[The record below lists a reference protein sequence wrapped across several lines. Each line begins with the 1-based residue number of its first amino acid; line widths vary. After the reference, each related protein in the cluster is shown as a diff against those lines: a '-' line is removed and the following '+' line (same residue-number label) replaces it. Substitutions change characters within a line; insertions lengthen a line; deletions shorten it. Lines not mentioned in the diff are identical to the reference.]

1 MRCPSCDFENPPTA
15 KFCDA
20 CGKPLP
26 LPCPAC
32 GAANRTAAK
41 FCNACG
47 ASLDQQTQPKELHS
61 RDSSGSKP
69 SDLAFALGT
78 AVEPQSVPEG
88 ERKMVTALFVDI
100 IGSTELG
107 QDLDP
112 EEARAIID
120 PALGLMIDA
129 VRRYDGYVVQSTGDG
144 IFALFGAP
152 VAREDHPQR
161 TLYTAM
167 RMQDEIRRYSA
178 RLRAEGRPPI
188 QIRAGANSGEVVVRT
203 IKTGAT
209 HTEYTPIGHTVNLAS
224 RLQSLANAGS
234 TVISDST
241 RKLVEGYFALRPLGP
256 ARVKGISE
264 PINVHEVVGLGP
276 LRTRLQRSA
285 GRGLSKFVGR
295 IKERDTLKRA
305 AERAQSGA
313 GQIVAVVAEPGVG
326 KSRLFFEFK
335 AEVQSEWTVLEASS
349 VSHGKG
355 SAYLPI
361 VDLLHS
367 YFGIASED
375 SSAARREKVAVKVTG
390 RDGNLENTIPYLHAL
405 LEIAEDKDLLAGM
418 DAQLRKSRTLD
429 AVAGLLLMESLDH
442 PLLLIVEDLHWLDDE
457 SQALLD
463 RLADLIST
471 SRILL
476 LVNYRPE
483 HAHRWGDKSWCSHV
497 RLESLGG
504 HSADEMLSAMLGD
517 DRALLPLK
525 ELILETT
532 GGVPF
537 FMEETVQALMDEGA
551 IERHDG
557 TVTLMRPL
565 GSLRIPPTVQAILA
579 ARIDR
584 LHNDEKNLLQT
595 LAILGRE
602 FVLSLARAVA
612 GKSEDELERLIT
624 KLQLGDFVYE
634 QPSIVDVEYIFKHAL
649 TQEVAYNSVLLERRK
664 QLHENAGNAI
674 ETIYTTS
681 LDDHL
686 ADLAYH
692 FSRSRN
698 PEKAVE
704 YLHLAG
710 TQAMTRGALRQAI
723 GNFEGA
729 LGLVKTFPSG
739 AGRDALELQLLTPL
753 GTAYIATRGYAAPEV
768 GPVFIRARELCE
780 RIGQPTQLFA
790 VVWGN
795 FAWHVVRG
803 EMGLSM
809 DWAREAMALAGRF
822 DDPGIWM
829 EALFLL
835 GVTLFY
841 RGDFVGAIAQYE
853 KALSHYDD
861 RERTRLWASRV
872 GEDAGI
878 THRCYLSLALWQVGY
893 PEQAVRASWAT
904 MDLARSIGHPFS
916 LAYAQ
921 HHRSWLYHRLRLPAE
936 TEAASEEGI
945 QTATEQGFALF
956 HATGTIYKAGGL
968 LLEGRPS
975 EALPMLTRGLDAY
988 QATGAGMSLPYYFSM
1003 LGDAYTQVG
1012 RPEEAGRALDEGLA
1026 IAERNDELCQLAE
1039 LYRLKGELA
1048 LRAELPNVG
1057 AAEDFFRKAILTAQR
1072 QLSKSW
1078 ELRATISLAR
1088 LCQRQ
1093 GRHDEA
1099 RRTLSDVYGWF
1110 TEGFDTPDLKAAQA
1124 LLNEL
1129 NARAD

>member
-1 MRCPSCDFENPPTA
+1 
-15 KFCDA
+15 
-20 CGKPLP
+20 
-26 LPCPAC
+26 
-32 GAANRTAAK
+32 
-41 FCNACG
+41 
-47 ASLDQQTQPKELHS
+47 
-61 RDSSGSKP
+61 
-69 SDLAFALGT
+69 
-78 AVEPQSVPEG
+78 
-88 ERKMVTALFVDI
+88 MVTALFVDI
-100 IGSTELG
+100 MGSTELG
-107 QDLDP
+107 QNLDP

-161 TLYTAM
+161 ALYTAM

-224 RLQSLANAGS
+224 RLQSLANAGA

-256 ARVKGISE
+256 AHVKGISE

-295 IKERDTLKRA
+295 AKEKEALKSAAVRA
-305 AERAQSGA
+305 RSGA

-335 AEVQSEWTVLEASS
+335 AEVQSEWTVLEAFS

-361 VDLLHS
+361 VELLHS
-367 YFGIASED
+367 FFEISGED
-375 SSAARREKVAVKVTG
+375 SVPARREKVAAKI
-390 RDGNLENTIPYLHAL
+390 RDLDPDLESGLPYLHAL
-405 LEIAEDKDLLAGM
+405 LEIADDKDRLSGM

-429 AVAGLLLMESLDH
+429 AVVRLLLTESVNRPLLLM
-442 PLLLIVEDLHWLDDE
+442 VEDLHWLDDE

-463 RLADLIST
+463 RVADLISG
-471 SRILL
+471 SRMLL
-476 LVNYRPE
+476 LVSYRPE
-483 HAHRWGDKSWCSHV
+483 YAHRWGDKAWCSRL
-497 RLESLGG
+497 RLESLSGG
-504 HSADEMLSAMLGD
+504 SADEMLSAILGD
-517 DRALLPLK
+517 NRALAPLK
-525 ELILETT
+525 QLIVTTT

-537 FMEETVQALMDEGA
+537 FMEETVQALFDEGA
-551 IERHDG
+551 LERQNG
-557 TVTLMRPL
+557 AVKLVRPL

-612 GKSEDELERLIT
+612 GKSEDELERLIA
-624 KLQLGDFVYE
+624 KLQLGEFVYE
-634 QPSIVDVEYIFKHAL
+634 QPSIVDIEYTFKHAL

-664 QLHENAGNAI
+664 QLHEHVGHAI
-674 ETIYTTS
+674 ETIYTAS

-686 ADLAYH
+686 AELAHH
-692 FSRSRN
+692 FSRSGN
-698 PEKAVE
+698 QVKAVE

-710 TQAMTRGALRQAI
+710 TQAMARGALPQAI
-723 GNFEGA
+723 RDFEHA
-729 LGLVKTFPSG
+729 LGLLKAFPSG
-739 AGRDALELQLLTPL
+739 PERDALELQLLNPL
-753 GTAYIATRGYAAPEV
+753 GTAYIAARGYAAPEV
-768 GPVFIRARELCE
+768 GPVFVHARELCE
-780 RIGQPTQLFA
+780 RIGQPPQLFA

-809 DWAREAMALAGRF
+809 DLAREAIDLAERF
-822 DDPGIWM
+822 EDPGIWM

-841 RGDFVGAIAQYE
+841 RGDFTGAIAQYE
-853 KALSHYDD
+853 TALSRYDD

-878 THRCYLSLALWQVGY
+878 THRCYLSLALWQLGY
-893 PEQAVRASWAT
+893 PEQALRANYG
-904 MDLARSIGHPFS
+904 MRKLARSIKHPFS

-921 HHRSWLYHRLRLPAE
+921 HHTSWLYHQLGLPVE
-936 TEAASEEGI
+936 TKAASEEGI
-945 QTATEQGFALF
+945 QTATEQGFAMF
-956 HATGTIYKAGGL
+956 HATGTLYKAAGV
-968 LLEGRPS
+968 LLEGRP
-975 EALPMLTRGLDAY
+975 EDALPLLTKGLKAY
-988 QATGAGMSLPYYFSM
+988 RETGAGLALPYYLSI
-1003 LGDAYTQVG
+1003 LGDAYIQAG
-1012 RPEEAGRALDEGLA
+1012 RPDEARDVLDEGLA
-1026 IAERNDELCQLAE
+1026 IAERSDELCQTAE
-1039 LYRLKGELA
+1039 LHRLKGELA
-1048 LRAELPNVG
+1048 LQTGSPQGDDAEEHFRRAIG
-1057 AAEDFFRKAILTAQR
+1057 TARR
-1072 QLSKSW
+1072 QLSKAW
-1078 ELRATISLAR
+1078 ELRATTSLAR
-1088 LCQRQ
+1088 LCKRQ
-1093 GRHDEA
+1093 GRRDEA
-1099 RRTLSDVYGWF
+1099 RQMLSDTYGWF
-1110 TEGFDTPDLKAAQA
+1110 TEGFNIPDLKSARA
-1124 LLNEL
+1124 LLDEL
-1129 NARAD
+1129 DTLAV